1 MARGLTNGELGFIAY
16 ADSCLTNQIDANDAF
31 GEELLKNPD
40 GGAVAY
46 IGNTRFSWIG
56 SGDDLQRAFFKRL
69 TTTRHIG
76 LLNDSRVTNLNYNSG
91 GATARW
97 ATYALSLTGDPE
109 MPVWRYEPLLFNPEI
124 IWSGDL
130 RVPIEIILPKPGPT
144 PPAWFM
150 VHLQQGQIERGFRA
164 PAGDR
169 LSVDVSD
176 LSPGEFVLSVAAV
189 DTRLDLGPHVQTL
202 VATGPV
208 WLRGKVAEV
217 SHRPRGLNR
226 TEIRLDTEAEQRRLL
241 LLGDSDDYSLM
252 TGAAVE
258 AHLSGARIAFLVTA
272 DANGAI
278 VLRFRLPGA

>member
-1 MARGLTNGELGFIAY
+1 
-16 ADSCLTNQIDANDAF
+16 
-31 GEELLKNPD
+31 
-40 GGAVAY
+40 
-46 IGNTRFSWIG
+46 
-56 SGDDLQRAFFKRL
+56 
-69 TTTRHIG
+69 
-76 LLNDSRVTNLNYNSG
+76 
-91 GATARW
+91 
-97 ATYALSLTGDPE
+97 